1 MPEAQNESASN
12 LYVPTV
18 DEISTRA
25 YRRAGLVNGQQTP
38 TTVQLNNARYLLSDL
53 SDKLSAQG
61 VFMRQVQY
69 RNVTMVT
76 GQNQYVMTED
86 IVDIIGNGA
95 YVDPT
100 QSQVPFQAS
109 SETPVLMKDRDTW
122 QGLNTKSAQSR
133 PTLAYFARNAPQSTL
148 FVWPT
153 PSSSENGGYIRFQ
166 FQVERPDLTVG
177 TNTLPYERY
186 WTGYFVW
193 ALAAIL
199 AYDNSLPMERI
210 AALEQNAAANLAI
223 CKGYSKQNVSVRVAI
238 NHPTAW
244 GMRRW

>member
-1 MPEAQNESASN
+1 MPEAQIESATD

-18 DEISTRA
+18 DDVSTRA
-25 YRRAGLVNGQQTP
+25 YRRAGLLNDQQRP
-38 TTVQLNNARYLLSDL
+38 STVQLNNARLLLSDL

-69 RNVTMVT
+69 SNVSLVT
-76 GQNQYVMTED
+76 GQNQYLLPED
-86 IVDIIGNGA
+86 VIDIIGNGA

-133 PTLAYFARNAPQSTL
+133 PTLGYFARNAPLATL
-148 FVWPT
+148 FLWPT
-153 PSSSENGGYIRFQ
+153 PSVSENGGYIRFQ
-166 FQVERPDLTVG
+166 FQRERPDLTLG

-186 WTGYFVW
+186 WTSYFVW
-193 ALAAIL
+193 ALAAVL

-210 AALEQNAAANLAI
+210 SALESNAAANLAI